1 MDKASAKTKAAPA
14 GVSIRNGPVIEDE
27 MDVDTATN
35 GASKRKS
42 RGSTSKPVNYNDPR
56 SDSEEDTVPL
66 VCKHSIAWVKEG
78 RARKP
83 DNLY

>member
-1 MDKASAKTKAAPA
+1 MDKASAKIKAAPAPA

-42 RGSTSKPVNYNDPR
+42 RGSTSKPVNYNDQG
-56 SDSEEDTVPL
+56 SDSDEDTVPL
-66 VCKHSIAWVKEG
+66 VCNLLMSCFKECQE
-78 RARKP
+78 
-83 DNLY
+83 